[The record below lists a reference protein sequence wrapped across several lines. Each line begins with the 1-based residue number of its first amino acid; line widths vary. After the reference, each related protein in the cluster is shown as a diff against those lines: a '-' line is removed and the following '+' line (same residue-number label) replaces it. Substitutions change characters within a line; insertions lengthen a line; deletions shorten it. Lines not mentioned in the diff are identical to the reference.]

1 MPKFTR
7 TKQTTRRARTLR
19 RNVSKTEHKLW
30 PYLRGSQMTVP
41 FRRQDPVEG
50 YFLDYACIPLKLGI
64 EIDGPW
70 HSAKY
75 DARRDETLKL
85 KGWTILRFSVQAVDE
100 ELDGVLTA
108 IGDMIH
114 NLKSAP

>member
-7 TKQTTRRARTLR
+7 TKQTTKRARKLR
-19 RNVSKTEHKLW
+19 RTVSKTEFKIW
-30 PYLRGSQMTVP
+30 PCLRGSQMTVP
-41 FRRQDPVEG
+41 FRRQHPVGG

-70 HSAKY
+70 HSPTY
-75 DARRDETLKL
+75 DAKRDETLRE
-85 KGWTILRFSVQAVDE
+85 KGWIILRFTVQAVDE
-100 ELDGVLTA
+100 ELDGVLTT